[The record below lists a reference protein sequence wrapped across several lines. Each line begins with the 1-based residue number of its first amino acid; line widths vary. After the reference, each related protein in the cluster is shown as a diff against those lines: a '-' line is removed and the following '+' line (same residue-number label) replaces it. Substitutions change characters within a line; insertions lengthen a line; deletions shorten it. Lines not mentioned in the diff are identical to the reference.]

1 MIVYLKLVIQFSFEI
16 ISLVIRKW
24 LAGEVQDKSGPVSLC
39 VKLQDGRMHRC
50 HVDQVV
56 SVPLVSEVADSSVV
70 TVPIAS
76 EQVMME
82 PIQESSGVGYI
93 VVYMS
98 VVFYFDVS
106 GEKCSDHAFLWLCFV
121 SCIV

>member
-24 LAGEVQDKSGPVSLC
+24 LAGEVQDKSRPVSLC

-98 VVFYFDVS
+98 VVFLF
-106 GEKCSDHAFLWLCFV
+106 
-121 SCIV
+121 